1 MEKIA
6 QDINRYSSVD
16 IMLKA
21 KINRRVEVFCSRR
34 FNHLPLCVLS
44 ACNQHPRGRK
54 GGSRATERDKMESR

>member
-1 MEKIA
+1 
-6 QDINRYSSVD
+6 
-16 IMLKA
+16 MLKA